1 MTRLFRIAT
10 PLRLVALC
18 SALLAALIPGSAAA
32 DGAQPAVTAPPPQP
46 APTAA
51 PPSGSRPLQPFEVDL
66 RGTAST
72 DILLIYVG
80 LGANADIGLVPAGP
94 GTIAVGAGFEY
105 DFCGSVCWF
114 FSAVTPF
121 SFGQYQIAPSVR
133 ASYHLDLKKK
143 NLDFYPL
150 IFGGPVFARA
160 HIDFDDGSASYV
172 ATDTGFQIGAGAG
185 LNYFVT
191 DRIFV
196 GLEARFRYAK
206 GTYAYELRSGNDR
219 VFDRGSGSSWS
230 LTGLNV
236 MFAFGYRL

>member
-1 MTRLFRIAT
+1 MLPSLPIAT
-10 PLRLVALC
+10 PARLVAVSC
-18 SALLAALIPGSAAA
+18 ALLVASIHGSAAA
-32 DGAQPAVTAPPPQP
+32 DGPPPTPSAPPPGAV
-46 APTAA
+46 APVGPRT
-51 PPSGSRPLQPFEVDL
+51 SRPLQPFELDL

-80 LGANADIGLVPAGP
+80 LGANADLGLVAAGP
-94 GTIAVGAGFEY
+94 GTLAVGAGFEY
-105 DFCGSVCWF
+105 DFCGSICWF

-143 NLDFYPL
+143 NLDLYPL

-191 DRIFV
+191 DHVFI

-206 GTYAYELRSGNDR
+206 GTYSYTLKSGNDR
-219 VFDRGSGSSWS
+219 VFDRGSGDSWS
-230 LTGLNV
+230 LTGLNL
-236 MFAFGYRL
+236 MFAAGYRF